1 MPELFSLIQH
11 HKNNEVKAY
20 LDLHPDHISLKSSD
34 NETPLFIAVDFEN
47 YEIACLLIERGVD
60 INHKGISRYTAASL
74 AKSVKMAQLLLDNGA
89 ILQYCE
95 LEWVTNR
102 DYWEIIDLYLQHNVK
117 IDPSEPQY
125 FDCRSVEALKV
136 YEKYSIDLNG
146 EDKYGNTLLH
156 KLAKDTTIEVFDY
169 AFKKGVIWQKDQ
181 YGKTPYFS
189 SQRGGNPITE
199 KFIHYFETSHKEYAS
214 FRIRP
219 MSIQDIHTLSVKDIT
234 CITKIEGVANQYLV
248 LYRNSEIIKYEII
261 NNTFCPIQGI
271 ETDIPHICNF
281 TMNEKGQLIVP
292 TLCPILLMIDPLTLE
307 LIEEKTFEITSGFRQ
322 ITYLPKRKV
331 YITET
336 NADRTLILDSNFN
349 ILRDDLYTN
358 EDTSYPI
365 ANEDES
371 LLLFFSWEIEYPTG
385 YLYELNSDFTLR
397 FIQYFADNL
406 FSSFPTVS
414 TLSNDVVWIASGKTV
429 ESSFVENGKLQT
441 RWRKEFDSYVYSVI
455 YLGKDTIAVQKE
467 KQIAL
472 LNAKDGSLIN
482 ELDIELPTHEGMY
495 YDSYSNNLIV
505 LTRNSLIPI
514 SLSSF

>member
-102 DYWEIIDLYLQHNVK
+102 DYWEIIDLYLQHNAK

-125 FDCRSVEALKV
+125 FDCRSLEALKV
-136 YEKYSIDLNG
+136 YEKHGIDLNG
-146 EDKYGNTLLH
+146 KNMYGTTLLH
-156 KLAKDTTIEVFDY
+156 RLAKDTTIEAFDY
-169 AFKKGVIWQKDQ
+169 AFKKGVIWHKNQ

-189 SQRGGNPITE
+189 SKEGPPPNTE
-199 KFIHYFETSHKEYAS
+199 KFRHYFETSHKEYAS
-214 FRIRP
+214 FKIRP
-219 MSIQDIHTLSVKDIT
+219 MSIQDIHTLSFIDIT

-271 ETDIPHICNF
+271 ETDIPCIYNF
-281 TMNEKGQLIVP
+281 TMNVEGQLIVP
-292 TLCPILLMIDPLTLE
+292 TLCPILLVIDPHTLE
-307 LIEEKTFEITSGFRQ
+307 LIEEKTFEMITGFRQ

-331 YITET
+331 YLTET
-336 NADRTLILDSNFN
+336 TGECILILDSNFT
-349 ILRDDLYTN
+349 ILRDNQYFD
-358 EDTSYPI
+358 EDTFFLVVSE
-365 ANEDES
+365 NEN
-371 LLLFFSWEIEYPTG
+371 LLLAYGFNINFLCCT
-385 YLYELNSDFTLR
+385 YELEDDFTIRYLEW
-397 FIQYFADNL
+397 FHTMNETKFLTDA
-406 FSSFPTVS
+406 
-414 TLSNDVVWIASGKTV
+414 TLSGSEQLCIAGGKVV
-429 ESSFVENGKLQT
+429 ESSFVENGKLKT
-441 RWRKEFDSYVYSVI
+441 RWRKEFDSYIRSVI
-455 YLGKDTIAVQKE
+455 YVGKDTIAVQKQ